1 MNTLDAIKNRRS
13 VRSYDT
19 SAQIS
24 EEDQRILFE
33 HAVLAPTS
41 FNIQNWRF
49 VVVKD
54 PEQRAKIREIGWGQ
68 PQLTD
73 ASILVVLTADLKAWN
88 KDTERYWV
96 NAEKETADMLVGSI
110 KKFYND
116 NPQLERD
123 EAMRSVGLAGQ
134 TLMLAATSLG
144 YDTCPMVGYDP
155 DELAKIINLPDDH
168 VLGMIIVI
176 GKKSA
181 DAFPRGGQLPLDEVV
196 ITDSF

>member
-1 MNTLDAIKNRRS
+1 MNTLQAIESRRS
-13 VRSYDT
+13 VRSYDP

-24 EEDQRILFE
+24 DEDQNVLFE
-33 HAVLAPTS
+33 HTLLSPTS

-49 VVVKD
+49 VNVKD
-54 PEQRAKIREIGWGQ
+54 PDQRAKIREIGWGQ

-73 ASILVVLTADLKAWN
+73 ASMLVVLTADLKAWN

-110 KKFYND
+110 KKFYHD

-155 DELAKIINLPDDH
+155 EQLAKIINLPDDH

-176 GKKSA
+176 GKKSEE
-181 DAFPRGGQLPLDEVV
+181 AFPRGGQLPLDEVV

>member
-1 MNTLDAIKNRRS
+1 MNTLQAIESRRS
-13 VRSYDT
+13 VRSYDP

-24 EEDQRILFE
+24 DEDQNVLFE
-33 HAVLAPTS
+33 HTLLSPTS

-49 VVVKD
+49 VNVKD
-54 PEQRAKIREIGWGQ
+54 PDQRAKIREIGWGQ

-73 ASILVVLTADLKAWN
+73 ASMLVVLTADLKAWN

-110 KKFYND
+110 KKFYAD

-155 DELAKIINLPDDH
+155 EQLAKIINLPDDH

-176 GKKSA
+176 GKKSEE
-181 DAFPRGGQLPLDEVV
+181 AFPRGGQLPLDEVV